1 MASWVRG
8 CRVTSA
14 NGSVAVT
21 PAPGGGSNVQT
32 NPAYTLTSLTP
43 GTNLT
48 VAAGSTP
55 GPIAGSYV
63 GNVTLNA
70 TGGSS
75 AWVGTATSNL
85 NMNGYNIQV
94 TGAAGN
100 IDLGGTGGAIT
111 STASVGFTA
120 GGGTG
125 TLAVN
130 ASSQPTW
137 AGNPLLVLTSGQ
149 SGSSRVNNGG
159 TTVTLSN
166 PSVTASTIVLI
177 SPINGAALGNYSI
190 SIFAGT
196 SWTLSLSVPAVG
208 NQNFNYF
215 IPKY

>member
-70 TGGSS
+70 AGSAP

-111 STASVGFTA
+111 STASVGFTGA
-120 GGGTG
+120 GTG

-137 AGNPLLVLTSGQ
+137 TGNPLLVITSGQ
-149 SGSSRVNNGG
+149 SGSARVNSGA
-159 TTVTLSN
+159 TVVTLSN
-166 PSVTASTIVLI
+166 SSVTATTIVLI

-190 SIFAGT
+190 SVTAGT
-196 SWTLSLSVPAVG
+196 SWTLTLSVAAVG